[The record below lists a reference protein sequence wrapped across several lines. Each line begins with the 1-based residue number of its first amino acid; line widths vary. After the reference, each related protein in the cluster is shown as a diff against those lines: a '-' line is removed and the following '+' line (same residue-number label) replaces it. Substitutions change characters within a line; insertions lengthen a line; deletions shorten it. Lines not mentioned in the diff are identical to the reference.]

1 MHVPMYFSSNT
12 EMSLTIIVQ
21 YHILALDMAMDIK
34 FYSDFELTNLC
45 VNIVNMGEKI
55 YAKMG
60 RHSIIYFMSYHIISH
75 WSQTL

>member
-21 YHILALDMAMDIK
+21 YHTLALDMAMDIK
-34 FYSDFELTNLC
+34 FCSYFDLTNLR

-60 RHSIIYFMSYHIISH
+60 HSIMYFMSHHIISH
-75 WSQTL
+75 